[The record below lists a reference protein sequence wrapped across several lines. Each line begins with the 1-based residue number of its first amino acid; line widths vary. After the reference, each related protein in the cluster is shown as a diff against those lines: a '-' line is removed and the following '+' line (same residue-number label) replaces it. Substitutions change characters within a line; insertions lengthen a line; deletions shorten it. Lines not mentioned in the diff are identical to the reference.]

1 MSNQC
6 MALVRDNCLVPTF
19 DAPELGYIKES
30 SNEQYVPDV
39 FYTVSPKIA
48 LESGCNVIQLV
59 YSERV
64 LSRFD
69 ALRFDQVL
77 YYVEQN
83 L

>member
-1 MSNQC
+1 

-48 LESGCNVIQLV
+48 LKSGCDVRYIE
-59 YSERV
+59 SV
-64 LSRFD
+64 LSRYD
-69 ALRFDQVL
+69 ALGFDQVL